1 MCLGVP
7 VNGSNHTCTAGAGS
21 LVLEFGLLSR
31 LVGDPTFEMRA
42 RKAVKVLWDR
52 RHPVTG
58 LVGMPKNV
66 QMNGDNNYGVK
77 SRPYAN
83 YR

>member
-1 MCLGVP
+1 MGVP
-7 VNGSNHTCTAGAGS
+7 INGSNSTCTAGAGS

-58 LVGMPKNV
+58 LVGKLIFLFDGAGMFIH
-66 QMNGDNNYGVK
+66 
-77 SRPYAN
+77 
-83 YR
+83 

>member
-58 LVGMPKNV
+58 LVGKQKPV
-66 QMNGDNNYGVK
+66 VYGIKIYVLV
-77 SRPYAN
+77 S
-83 YR
+83 